1 MARREK
7 KHGYSDPG
15 RFGRNTKKF
24 ERRCTE
30 CGALIAAEECLACY
44 LRDPY
49 RYTFD
54 AELYA
59 GVFSTTSQKKKLAKA
74 ALTR

>member
-1 MARREK
+1 MAKSKTNALNAPGEWGRRTRK
-7 KHGYSDPG
+7 IA
-15 RFGRNTKKF
+15 
-24 ERRCTE
+24 RRCTE
-30 CGALIAAEECLACY
+30 CGALIVAEECLACY

-49 RYTFD
+49 RYDFD

-74 ALTR
+74 ASTR

>member
-1 MARREK
+1 MAKRK
-7 KHGYSDPG
+7 TNNLSNPG
-15 RFGRNTKKF
+15 EWGRQTRKIAQ
-24 ERRCTE
+24 RCTV

-44 LRDPY
+44 LRDPN

-59 GVFSTTSQKKKLAKA
+59 GVFSTTSQKKRLAKA
-74 ALTR
+74 ASTR